1 MSDKIS
7 NENRKKI
14 MKNNT
19 KNTKIFQKIHEKQ
32 HKKTLQLKFNHM
44 FYCKCNKCKM
54 CPIEVKNKMSDT
66 T

>member
-1 MSDKIS
+1 
-7 NENRKKI
+7 

-19 KNTKIFQKIHEKQ
+19 KNTKIFQIIHEKQ
-32 HKKTLQLKFNHM
+32 HKKILQSKSNHM